1 MRKTVGVLVMEHIA
15 VGLVEDNKLLGPL
28 RTYPEKGASLDALQS
43 MPAENISECVRQ
55 QIRLVAKE
63 EKIEAIGLGFPGVIR
78 EGVVEDSPNLQQVK
92 GFNLQG
98 ALASSLS
105 REGTQVPVRV
115 FNDADAM
122 AAGIAATHG
131 KLHKLTRAWTLG
143 NGVGFGRY
151 PWSEGVWEGGHSVV
165 TLDPKEN
172 FCGCGGRGHLEGIL
186 GHRAMRLRFL
196 DLEPE
201 EVFANAKEGDARCS
215 EFVLLCHRALAA
227 ATATSIHMEGPGGFF
242 VTGPNAEFID
252 VDLLDRLV
260 HEMVKMSPLQGSFFE
275 VIPTSDDVGIIGAAL
290 NAWRAARAA

>member
-105 REGTQVPVRV
+105 RERTPVPVRA
-115 FNDADAM
+115 FHDPDAIRAGS
-122 AAGIAATHG
+122 AAQH
-131 KLHKLTRAWTLG
+131 
-143 NGVGFGRY
+143 
-151 PWSEGVWEGGHSVV
+151 
-165 TLDPKEN
+165 
-172 FCGCGGRGHLEGIL
+172 
-186 GHRAMRLRFL
+186 
-196 DLEPE
+196 
-201 EVFANAKEGDARCS
+201 AKPDK
-215 EFVLLCHRALAA
+215 
-227 ATATSIHMEGPGGFF
+227 P
-242 VTGPNAEFID
+242 
-252 VDLLDRLV
+252 
-260 HEMVKMSPLQGSFFE
+260 
-275 VIPTSDDVGIIGAAL
+275 
-290 NAWRAARAA
+290 